1 MYICTII
8 NHKKNKMNNEIKK
21 TEELID
27 VIKTK
32 ISESLDRE
40 EISMLSRAMQE
51 AFTLL
56 TTLRYINQ

>member
-1 MYICTII
+1 MD
-8 NHKKNKMNNEIKK
+8 NEIKK

-40 EISMLSRAMQE
+40 EIYMLERAMKE